1 MLQIWENGKATD
13 HTLVTPHVW
22 SNHPH
27 ELFHNYDSPDGR
39 FIGVGLKYKIMDE
52 ETDQD

>member
-1 MLQIWENGKATD
+1 MLQLWEDGKPTD
-13 HTLVTPHVW
+13 HTLVTPHVYA
-22 SNHPH
+22 NHPH
-27 ELFHNYDSPDGR
+27 ELFHNYNNKGR